1 MLSMQTG
8 LRVVFCLFA
17 VAALVGGG
25 CSSMG
30 PHNLAYQ
37 TAYSAVGA
45 QVK

>member
-1 MLSMQTG
+1 MLSMRTG

-17 VAALVGGG
+17 VAALVGG

-30 PHNLAYQ
+30 PQNLAYQ